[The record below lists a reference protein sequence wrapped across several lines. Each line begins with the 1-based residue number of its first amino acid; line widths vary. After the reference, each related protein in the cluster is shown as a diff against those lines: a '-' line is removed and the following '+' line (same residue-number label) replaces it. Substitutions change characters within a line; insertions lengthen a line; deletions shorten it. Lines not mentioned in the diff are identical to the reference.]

1 MKKYEALQKALEIVQ
16 ASEKAKGLDGSTASA
31 IGYATLY
38 AHCSLFLTE
47 KEANKIL
54 EIVSERLKKS

>member
-1 MKKYEALQKALEIVQ
+1 MKKYEALQEALKVVEM
-16 ASEKAKGLDGSTASA
+16 SEKAKGLDGSTASA
-31 IGYATLY
+31 IAYATLY

-54 EIVSERLKKS
+54 EIVSERVKKS